1 MMRVT
6 LNISGSTSLEPL
18 YLTYKNKKKKKKERK
33 KRKAI
38 KQTVEDRINS
48 NTC

>member
-18 YLTYKNKKKKKKERK
+18 LNIWKRTKKKKERK

-38 KQTVEDRINS
+38 KQTVEDKINS